1 MSITQERLKEVLKY
15 DPLTGLFVW
24 IKRTNSRSTPSKIA
38 GNADTYGYI
47 QIMIDKK
54 LIFAHRLAFLYMDG
68 ALPPADK
75 CVDHINGNP
84 KDNRWDN
91 LRIVTQFVNQQNR
104 HKVRKGAKS
113 KLIGAN
119 WCKARGV
126 WRSAIRINGQRKEL
140 GSFQTAEL
148 AHEAYMKAK
157 AEMCR

>member
-1 MSITQERLKEVLKY
+1 
-15 DPLTGLFVW
+15 
-24 IKRTNSRSTPSKIA
+24 
-38 GNADTYGYI
+38 
-47 QIMIDKK
+47 MIDKK

-104 HKVRKGAKS
+104 HKGQKRCEIWANWS
-113 KLIGAN
+113 KLVR
-119 WCKARGV
+119 RGL
-126 WRSAIRINGQRKEL
+126 WRSAISVNGKRKDL

>member
-1 MSITQERLKEVLKY
+1 MSIKQERLKEVLKY
-15 DPLTGLFVW
+15 EPLTGLFVW
-24 IKRTNSRSTPSKIA
+24 IKRTGPRSIPGKIA
-38 GNADTYGYI
+38 GNADTHGYV

-68 ALPPADK
+68 ALPPDDK
-75 CVDHINGNP
+75 CVVHINGNP

-91 LRIVTQFVNQQNR
+91 LRVVTKFVNQQNR
-104 HKVRKGAKS
+104 HKARNGAKS

-126 WRSAIRINGQRKEL
+126 WRSAITVNGQRKDL
-140 GSFQTAEL
+140 GSFKTAEL
-148 AHEAYMKAK
+148 ANQAYMKAK